1 MIFHCNNYC
10 EEEVF
15 LQAVDFEKAF
25 DSVSHNFL
33 FKILELFGFGQSFCS
48 WVKTM
53 YNGISSCVMN
63 GGVSTG
69 YFDIKRGVR
78 QGDPLS
84 PYLFLLAI
92 EILAQVLRKD
102 DVIKGIQFENFEV
115 RQILYADDMTLF
127 VRNESSITR
136 IQEIF

>member
-1 MIFHCNNYC
+1 
-10 EEEVF
+10 
-15 LQAVDFEKAF
+15 
-25 DSVSHNFL
+25 
-33 FKILELFGFGQSFCS
+33 
-48 WVKTM
+48 
-53 YNGISSCVMN
+53 MN

-92 EILAQVLRKD
+92 EILAQALRKD
-102 DVIKGIQFENFEV
+102 DVIKGIQFDNFEV

-136 IQEIF
+136 IQEILRDFFELSGLKVNIEKTNVMRIGKK